1 MNLCTNAAH
10 AMEDDAGVL
19 TVSLSDE
26 VLVSNG
32 PDLNPGPYI
41 NVTVTDTGHGISP
54 DVMEKIFDP
63 FFTTKEKGQG
73 TGMGLSVVHG
83 IVRSHGGN
91 MYVYSESGK
100 GSTFKVY
107 LPAIGRSVK
116 PEETVEKPV
125 PTGTERI
132 LFIDDEPAIM
142 KMGKQILEYLGY
154 DVTSRASSIEALE
167 LFKKKKDRFDLVIT
181 DMTMPHMT
189 GEKLAEE
196 LMQLR
201 LDIPVILCTGFSSMI
216 DEQKALAIGIRA
228 FISKPFIKRE
238 LAEAIRKVLDEK

>member
-1 MNLCTNAAH
+1 
-10 AMEDDAGVL
+10 
-19 TVSLSDE
+19 
-26 VLVSNG
+26 
-32 PDLNPGPYI
+32 
-41 NVTVTDTGHGISP
+41 
-54 DVMEKIFDP
+54 
-63 FFTTKEKGQG
+63 
-73 TGMGLSVVHG
+73 
-83 IVRSHGGN
+83 
-91 MYVYSESGK
+91 
-100 GSTFKVY
+100 VY
-107 LPAIGRSVK
+107 LPAIGRSLK
-116 PEETVEKPV
+116 PKETVEKPV

-142 KMGKQILEYLGY
+142 KMAKQTLESLGY

-201 LDIPVILCTGFSSMI
+201 LDIPVILCTGFSSRI